1 MQELER
7 GLLFFFVKID
17 IAENCF
23 YGVFVLVRHH
33 CYLHGMVSSR
43 AYTFNPISG
52 SKVRSTTAP

>member
-7 GLLFFFVKID
+7 ELLVFFFNH

-33 CYLHGMVSSR
+33 CYLQGMVSSR